1 MSGLRGSRGG
11 RWRRWCD
18 VRLLSSASIPNSGF
32 ALFLHQRPPTR
43 RDVSILGSDSS
54 AGRCRND
61 TDPARRQ
68 IRPLKRLAYLNP
80 PNHLSVNSLQPAA
93 SIRQLWEMLA
103 SWKLITQ
110 PAMLMSVP
118 PRAVIAFF
126 LNNDT
131 LIWCVDPQTSHFCRT
146 NPSSLPAPNR
156 MSQSHRRH
164 KERPRGTYRE
174 WFAPVCGPP

>member
-1 MSGLRGSRGG
+1 M
-11 RWRRWCD
+11 
-18 VRLLSSASIPNSGF
+18 RLLYSASIPNSGF

-43 RDVSILGSDSS
+43 QDVPVLGSDSS
-54 AGRCRND
+54 AGRCRNG

-68 IRPLKRLAYLNP
+68 IRPLKRLAYLSP
-80 PNHLSVNSLQPAA
+80 RNHLSVSSLQPVA
-93 SIRQLWEMLA
+93 SIRQPLEMLA
-103 SWKLITQ
+103 SWNLITR

-131 LIWCVDPQTSHFCRT
+131 LIWCVDPQTSDLYRI
-146 NPSSLPAPNR
+146 NPSSLPASNR

-164 KERPRGTYRE
+164 KERPRGTHRE
-174 WFAPVCGPP
+174 WFVPVRVPP